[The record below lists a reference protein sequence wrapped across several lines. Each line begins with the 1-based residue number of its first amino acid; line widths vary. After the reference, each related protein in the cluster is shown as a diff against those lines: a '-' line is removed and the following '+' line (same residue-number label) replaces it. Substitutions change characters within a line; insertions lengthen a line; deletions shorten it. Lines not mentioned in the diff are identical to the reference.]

1 MQVFQNQ
8 PWRKMRAS
16 LILSFGKN
24 KSLVW
29 KGRRQ
34 EKTAFL
40 YMLLVENERET
51 SELNRGLC
59 FSMESK
65 ATCKNRAHSDG

>member
-1 MQVFQNQ
+1 MQVFLNL

-16 LILSFGKN
+16 LIRSFGKN

-29 KGRRQ
+29 KGRRR
-34 EKTAFL
+34 ENTTFL
-40 YMLLVENERET
+40 YMLFVENERET

-59 FSMESK
+59 FLW
-65 ATCKNRAHSDG
+65 NRRPHENFLAHLDG